1 MWITKHRAYV
11 YGPDSNF
18 VKVNVSA
25 GSRTFM
31 SSVEGDRI
39 ETTASNTIGVSIM
52 MMKILVESLIMR
64 NWYPKWL
71 MTIVANSK
79 MRKIKRVKREK
90 KFGRSCHKVHWWK
103 KKTPWAQTISITERS
118 ISYQRSQGRPSRK
131 KRITWN
137 VEKFDAYIS
146 IEEHEWDNV
155 KYE

>member
-18 VKVNVSA
+18 VNVNVSA

>member
-18 VKVNVSA
+18 VNVNVSA

-64 NWYPKWL
+64 N
-71 MTIVANSK
+71 
-79 MRKIKRVKREK
+79 
-90 KFGRSCHKVHWWK
+90 
-103 KKTPWAQTISITERS
+103 
-118 ISYQRSQGRPSRK
+118 
-131 KRITWN
+131 
-137 VEKFDAYIS
+137 
-146 IEEHEWDNV
+146 
-155 KYE
+155 